1 MLVVYGNILCIE
13 KYHIHKNIQ
22 YVSTSYIHAY
32 RQWNYDDEL
41 QFKKNDWNITGI
53 SPGDMM
59 GNLFWG
65 HLGV

>member
-1 MLVVYGNILCIE
+1 MKIFNICIYFTYMCIDN
-13 KYHIHKNIQ
+13 KIMIM
-22 YVSTSYIHAY
+22 
-32 RQWNYDDEL
+32 NYN
-41 QFKKNDWNITGI
+41 FKKNDWNITGI

>member
-1 MLVVYGNILCIE
+1 MEISYVL
-13 KYHIHKNIQ
+13 KNII
-22 YVSTSYIHAY
+22 YIKIFNMYLLHIY
-32 RQWNYDDEL
+32 MRIDNGIMMMNYN
-41 QFKKNDWNITGI
+41 FKKNDWNITGI

>member
-1 MLVVYGNILCIE
+1 MEISYVL
-13 KYHIHKNIQ
+13 KNII
-22 YVSTSYIHAY
+22 YIKIFNMYLLHIY
-32 RQWNYDDEL
+32 MRID
-41 QFKKNDWNITGI
+41 NDWNITGI